1 MANKLD
7 LWLAAFAITLLVGA
21 GSSYR
26 ERALLSYGTDAD
38 TGLLG
43 RELQEL
49 DLSEELSFDR
59 SGSARFLPRLIR
71 DVLGTPGSRRR
82 NIPALASGQPLTS
95 STGESPAPDQALS
108 TGSNV
113 GGQLALANT
122 PSGGVGGG
130 GAGQGGGIGAGP
142 GPSLGGGAGGGS
154 PGSTVSLLDPQQ
166 PSAVIDPQLPINPP
180 VVGSAVPE
188 PSVWMLFLLGLF
200 FTGAVLRRRAP
211 SVGLPQS
218 V

>member
-7 LWLAAFAITLLVGA
+7 IWLAAFAITLLLGA

-26 ERALLSYGTDAD
+26 ERALLSSDAGTDV
-38 TGLLG
+38 GFLG

-49 DLSEELSFDR
+49 DLVEDLSFDR
-59 SGSARFLPRLIR
+59 SGAARFLPRLIR
-71 DVLGTPGSRRR
+71 DAIGTPGSRRR

-95 STGESPAPDQALS
+95 SLRGSPPADQVAS
-108 TGSNV
+108 GDPGGT
-113 GGQLALANT
+113 GQLALANT

-130 GAGQGGGIGAGP
+130 SGAGQGGGIGAGP
-142 GPSLGGGAGGGS
+142 GPSLGGGGGT
-154 PGSTVSLLDPQQ
+154 PGSTVSLLDPEQ
-166 PSAVIDPQLPINPP
+166 PSVILEPEVPAAPP
-180 VVGSAVPE
+180 LVGSAVPE

-211 SVGLPQS
+211 SAGPLQS

>member
-7 LWLAAFAITLLVGA
+7 IWLAAFAITLLLGA

-26 ERALLSYGTDAD
+26 ERALLSSDAGTD

-49 DLSEELSFDR
+49 DLVEDLTFDR
-59 SGSARFLPRLIR
+59 SGAARFLPRLIR
-71 DVLGTPGSRRR
+71 DAIGTPGSRRR

-95 STGESPAPDQALS
+95 APGGSPAADQVIS
-108 TGSNV
+108 TNPSG

-130 GAGQGGGIGAGP
+130 AGQGDGIGGGP
-142 GPSLGGGAGGGS
+142 GPSLGGGGGN
-154 PGSTVSLLDPQQ
+154 PGSTVSLLDPEQ
-166 PSAVIDPQLPINPP
+166 PSVILEPEVPVTPP

-211 SVGLPQS
+211 SAGPLQS